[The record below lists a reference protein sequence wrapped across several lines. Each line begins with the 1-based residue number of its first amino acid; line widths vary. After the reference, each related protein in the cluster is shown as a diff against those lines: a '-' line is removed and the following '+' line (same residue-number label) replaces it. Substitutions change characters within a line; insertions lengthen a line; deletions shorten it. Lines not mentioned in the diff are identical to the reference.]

1 MEECILMTTNGKR
14 LTLRTGTKTSKTK
27 CSFSHRFTDGSKQG
41 INLLSV
47 AVHEVGHALGLRHS
61 KKKSSVMYKLYQ
73 KYRGKNI
80 KLDSDD
86 IKAIKELYSI
96 DPSDRGG
103 VKCKDKDQRTCV
115 QYKKEGYCQ
124 FKDIMKK
131 FCQFTCD
138 LCDS

>member
-1 MEECILMTTNGKR
+1 MVRENTVDWY
-14 LTLRTGTKTSKTK
+14 KTSQLK
-27 CSFSHRFTDGSKQG
+27 CSFPPRFTDGSKRG
-41 INLLSV
+41 INLLSA
-47 AVHEVGHALGLRHS
+47 AVHEVGHALGLGHS

-86 IKAIKELYSI
+86 IKGIKELYRTH
-96 DPSDRGG
+96 PSDREG
-103 VKCKDKDQRTCV
+103 VKCKDKDRRTCV

-131 FCQFTCD
+131 FCKFTCD